1 MQKFQQGGQM
11 DPQQVLTQVAGMLA
25 QDLGGTEQD
34 AAQIMQSPEEFDNA
48 LSQVLSSITG
58 QDVSVDDN
66 NRDQAIAEYIK
77 VKQEQQVQT
86 AKKGAKIG
94 YLKYLRGN
102 TPKEN
107 KPSFNEDGGELEKE
121 STSTV
126 EFLPQSQQ
134 WINQLIE
141 N

>member
-58 QDVSVDDN
+58 QDISVDDN

-86 AKKGAKIG
+86 AKKGAKQD
-94 YLKYLRGN
+94 
-102 TPKEN
+102 T
-107 KPSFNEDGGELEKE
+107 
-121 STSTV
+121 
-126 EFLPQSQQ
+126 
-134 WINQLIE
+134 
-141 N
+141 